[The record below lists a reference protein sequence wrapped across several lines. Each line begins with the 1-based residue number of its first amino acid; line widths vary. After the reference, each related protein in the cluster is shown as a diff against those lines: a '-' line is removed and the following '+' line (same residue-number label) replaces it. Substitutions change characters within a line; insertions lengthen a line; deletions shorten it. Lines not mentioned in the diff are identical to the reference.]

1 MEDLLRRPPEA
12 WALVVAG
19 FVWLAGTS
27 AAGALAFV
35 LGALPGALLLASGVG
50 ALLIWDDPRVRRYG
64 ALGALLGVLLALPM
78 GLLTGGVTA
87 LLLLVLSGAAFLAA
101 GMLALRETESVA
113 GVPEPVPALGLSAE
127 TAGDDAMLALFDI
140 ALPKPSSEEA
150 ERHVRELAEAEER
163 FTARGWLEKPESFH
177 ATPPPFTAVAS
188 RKARA
193 ARVDFEH
200 LSCPSGY
207 EPHPDE
213 PGRER
218 WLGRAGLHTAHAWQ
232 LRHADPGRPWLVCI
246 HGYRMGH
253 PWIDLSAFRA
263 ERLHNRLGLNVL
275 LPVLPL
281 HGPRRIGP
289 LSGDGFFGADV
300 LDMVHAEAQAM
311 WDLRRWLG
319 WLRAQ
324 GATRIGVYG
333 LSLGGYNAALLA
345 GLEEDLA
352 CVVAGIPA
360 TDLAALVW
368 MHGPEHILHIAER
381 RGLERARVERVLR
394 VVSPLA
400 LAPRVAKE
408 RRFVFGGNADQL
420 VPAAQ
425 VQALV
430 RHWEQPTTTWFTGA
444 HLSFGLHEA
453 VTRQLA
459 EAFRAGG
466 LTS

>member
-1 MEDLLRRPPEA
+1 MEDSLRRPPEA

-19 FVWLAGTS
+19 FVWLASAS

-35 LGALPGALLLASGVG
+35 LGALPGALLLAGGVG

-64 ALGALLGVLLALPM
+64 ALGALLGLLLALPM
-78 GLLTGGVTA
+78 GVLTGGLTA
-87 LLLLVLSGAAFLAA
+87 LLLLGLSGAAFLAA

-127 TAGDDAMLALFDI
+127 VAGDDAMLALFDI

-163 FTARGWLEKPESFH
+163 FTAHGWLEKPESFH
-177 ATPPPFTAVAS
+177 AAPPPFAAVAS
-188 RKARA
+188 ERARA
-193 ARVDFEH
+193 ARVDFER

-207 EPHPDE
+207 APHPDE

-218 WLGRAGLHTAHAWQ
+218 WLSRTGLHTAHAWQ

-253 PWIDLSAFRA
+253 PWIDLPAFRA
-263 ERLHNRLGLNVL
+263 ARLHTRLGLNVL

-289 LSGDGFFGADV
+289 LSGDGFFGSDV
-300 LDMVHAEAQAM
+300 LDMLHAEAQAM

-368 MHGPEHILHIAER
+368 THGPEHILHIAER
-381 RGLERARVERVLR
+381 RGLERARAERVLR

-430 RHWEQPTTTWFTGA
+430 RHWEQPATTWFAGA